1 MVWTL
6 VVPLVQDLLQYV
18 VCVDLDV
25 VVVVGEE
32 KKRRGMDTSGK
43 VPISPGRDG
52 DGEGEGDGGSWA
64 YVGGKRDIHTYSL
77 DGWMDGW
84 KSVDRAGTTKSAS
97 DFLAARDTRKTD
109 TTVKKALIGRYR
121 ASIVD

>member
-6 VVPLVQDLLQYV
+6 VVPLVQNLLQYV

-52 DGEGEGDGGSWA
+52 DGDG
-64 YVGGKRDIHTYSL
+64 
-77 DGWMDGW
+77 
-84 KSVDRAGTTKSAS
+84 
-97 DFLAARDTRKTD
+97 
-109 TTVKKALIGRYR
+109 
-121 ASIVD
+121 